1 MGQFRVWLL
10 VLGLG
15 YGGVAGASPAEQPA
29 SPAPGADCS
38 VGAALLQERLADLH
52 SLSASF
58 QQQITA
64 ADGHLLQT
72 SAGLLQLARPGRIYW
87 VAEPPYE
94 QTLVADGQNI
104 WVYDP
109 DLEQVTVRDL
119 DGQLD
124 NSPAA
129 LLVGDSERV
138 LAEFRVCALIEE
150 GVTRLL
156 LWPLTTD
163 AIYTQI
169 ELDFAD
175 GAPSA
180 IRMQDSLGQRT
191 VVELRDVELN
201 PVLNPAVFHFVPPP
215 GVDVFRDD

>member
-1 MGQFRVWLL
+1 MAQRRTWLL
-10 VLGLG
+10 VLALG
-15 YGGVAGASPAEQPA
+15 YGGIVGASPPQQIA
-29 SPAPGADCS
+29 SPPQQADCAGGAD
-38 VGAALLQERLADLH
+38 LLRERLAHLH

-64 ADGHLLQT
+64 ADGHVLQT

-94 QTLVADGQNI
+94 QTLVADGRSI

-119 DGQLD
+119 ERQLD

-138 LAEFRVCALIEE
+138 LAEFRVCALVEE

-156 LWPLTTD
+156 LRPLATD

-175 GAPSA
+175 ARPTA
-180 IRMQDSLGQRT
+180 IRMQDSLGQHTR
-191 VVELRDVELN
+191 VDLRDVELN
-201 PVLNPAVFHFVPPP
+201 PTLDPAVFQFVPPP

>member
-1 MGQFRVWLL
+1 MRYMLL
-10 VLGLG
+10 ACLLFLGS
-15 YGGVAGASPAEQPA
+15 AGALAAAE
-29 SPAPGADCS
+29 GACPD
-38 VGAALLQERLADLH
+38 GGQALSEQLARLRG
-52 SLSASF
+52 LSANF
-58 QQQITA
+58 EQRITA
-64 ADGHLLQT
+64 ADGHPLQT
-72 SAGLLQLARPGRIYW
+72 SAGVLQLAKPGRIYW

-94 QTLVADGQNI
+94 QTVVADGSNI

-109 DLEQVTVRDL
+109 DLEQVTVKALHR
-119 DGQLD
+119 QLD

-129 LLVGDSERV
+129 LLVGDARQV
-138 LAEFRVCALIEE
+138 LKEFRVCAFEE
-150 GVTRLL
+150 GKTSRILL
-156 LWPLTTD
+156 RPLSTD
-163 AIYTQI
+163 SVYTEV